1 MKRNLSRWFLIVCT
15 FLYFQDSIA
24 QNLTYSWAHRF
35 GGGTS
40 EEGKCMRADRDGNI
54 YVTGYFAGTADFD
67 PGPATVNLTSL
78 GGREIFIAKYNSGG
92 GLLWAKK
99 IGGTS
104 DDYANALRVDS
115 AGNVYIT
122 GSFQGSVDFDPNAG
136 MAFMSSN
143 GLDDIFIAKYSSSGV
158 YQWAKKIGGG
168 QSDTGRSLELD
179 TNEDLIVT
187 GHFRVQADFDPDAG
201 VTNLI
206 SNGGNDAF
214 LAKFTDSGSL
224 VWAKNVGGL
233 LEDSGSSLQTDD
245 KGHIYFTGS
254 FQGIA
259 DFNPEAAGYL
269 LTSVGANDIFL
280 SGFTASGD
288 FIWAKGFGGNA
299 DDGGMALKTGPD
311 GNIYLTGIFNNV
323 VDFDPDTLNASLTA
337 FGDTDIFLAS
347 YAALDGAFHWA
358 KRIGGVSIDNSTD
371 LQISNSGDIY
381 LTGHFSLTGTFESGT
396 PGATLLSA
404 GGRDIFIAC
413 YGLSGALK
421 WVSSV
426 GGGSDDSANTILI
439 NSDGS
444 LYAGGY
450 FRGTVDFDPGPAQAA
465 LTASSFF
472 DIFIAKYTLCLPVF
486 IEKNPAGIS
495 ACENDSIAFSAESLN
510 ATTYS
515 WFVSNDGGLS
525 WAAITDTSGNYS
537 GSNTQNL
544 DIHQV
549 NIGQDELLFRMIAQ
563 NLCGLSDTSGV
574 ALLTVLP
581 ASASSELINICSG
594 ETYIFP
600 DGTSAD
606 TSVIHISALQS
617 VNGCD
622 SIITS
627 TLIVNSVDTAVTLD
641 GNTLSAQGSVQSV
654 QWVNCGNGYTPIP
667 GATSATFT
675 PAANGMYAAIITNN
689 NCTDT
694 SACFLVIVSTT
705 KENPVPFGFTIHP
718 NPFSEML
725 RVDNPGLYSGD
736 TRIRITD
743 ILGND
748 IYDSAVNSLGK
759 ETITTTHW
767 RAGVY
772 CMQINAGNKVYAQ
785 IIIKK

>member
-1 MKRNLSRWFLIVCT
+1 M
-15 FLYFQDSIA
+15 
-24 QNLTYSWAHRF
+24 
-35 GGGTS
+35 
-40 EEGKCMRADRDGNI
+40 
-54 YVTGYFAGTADFD
+54 
-67 PGPATVNLTSL
+67 

-136 MAFMSSN
+136 TAFMSSN
-143 GLDDIFIAKYSSSGV
+143 GLDDIFIAKYSSSGL

-168 QSDTGRSLELD
+168 QSDAGATLELD
-179 TNEDLIVT
+179 SNGDMIVT
-187 GHFRVQADFDPDAG
+187 GYFSVQADFDPDAG

-206 SNGGNDAF
+206 SNGGRDAF
-214 LAKFTDSGSL
+214 LARFTDSGSL
-224 VWAKNVGGL
+224 VWAKNVGGSQ
-233 LEDSGSSLQTDD
+233 EDNGTSLHLDD
-245 KGHIYFTGS
+245 KGNSYFTGS

-259 DFNPEAAGYL
+259 DFDPEATDYF
-269 LTSVGANDIFL
+269 LTSLGAKDVFI
-280 SGFTASGD
+280 SSFTASGD
-288 FIWAKGFGGNA
+288 FIWAKGFGG
-299 DDGGMALKTGPD
+299 GGEDSGGALQIGPD
-311 GNIYLTGIFNNV
+311 GRIYLTGIFQNV
-323 VDFDPDTLNASLTA
+323 VDFDPGAPSAMLTA
-337 FGDTDIFLAS
+337 SGDDDIFLAC
-347 YAALDGAFHWA
+347 YDTLDGAYHWA
-358 KRIGGVSIDNSTD
+358 KRIGGISSDNSKD

-381 LTGHFSLTGTFESGT
+381 LTGHFSLTGTFKNGT
-396 PGATLLSA
+396 PGGTLISA

-421 WVSSV
+421 WVSAI
-426 GGGSDDSANTILI
+426 GGSSDDSGNTILI

-450 FRGTVDFDPGPAQAA
+450 FRGTVDFDPGPAQAT

-486 IEKNPAGIS
+486 IEKSPAGIS

-549 NIGQDELLFRMIAQ
+549 NVGQDGLLFRMIAQ
-563 NLCGLSDTSGV
+563 SSCGLSDTSGV

-641 GNTLSAQGSVQSV
+641 GKTLSAQGSVQSV
-654 QWVNCGNGYTPIP
+654 QWVDCGNGYTPIP
-667 GATSATFT
+667 GATGATFT
-675 PAANGMYAAIITNN
+675 PAVNGMYAAIITNN

-694 SACFLVIVSTT
+694 STCFLVIVSPT
-705 KENPVPFGFTIHP
+705 KDNPAPFGFTVHP
-718 NPFSEML
+718 NPFSDML

-759 ETITTTHW
+759 ETIIATHW
-767 RAGVY
+767 RPGVY
-772 CMQINAGNKVYAQ
+772 CLQIHAGNKVFAQ